1 MNLPIEIHQS
11 VFLNRIGEL
20 SNFVSFWYAYGFFGD
35 QWWQYGFRM
44 SRNIYEIRTEGVKQ
58 PEIDPRVYDYLADND
73 GQNFSE
79 FLKLQRKNDQ
89 ENQDE
94 SKHLLAVS
102 SIELVIWIFLFVSS
116 VQYNKIN
123 KIEKN
128 PEQTGFEN
136 GMN

>member
-1 MNLPIEIHQS
+1 
-11 VFLNRIGEL
+11 
-20 SNFVSFWYAYGFFGD
+20 
-35 QWWQYGFRM
+35 M

-102 SIELVIWIFLFVSS
+102 FIELIIWIFLFVSS
-116 VQYNKIN
+116 VQYNKI
-123 KIEKN
+123 KGWKRN

>member
-1 MNLPIEIHQS
+1 MYN
-11 VFLNRIGEL
+11 
-20 SNFVSFWYAYGFFGD
+20 FFGD
-35 QWWQYGFRM
+35 QLWQYGFRM

-102 SIELVIWIFLFVSS
+102 FIELVIWIFLFVSS

>member
-1 MNLPIEIHQS
+1 
-11 VFLNRIGEL
+11 
-20 SNFVSFWYAYGFFGD
+20 
-35 QWWQYGFRM
+35 M

-102 SIELVIWIFLFVSS
+102 FNGWVI
-116 VQYNKIN
+116 
-123 KIEKN
+123 
-128 PEQTGFEN
+128 
-136 GMN
+136 

>member
-1 MNLPIEIHQS
+1 MIK
-11 VFLNRIGEL
+11 FC
-20 SNFVSFWYAYGFFGD
+20 
-35 QWWQYGFRM
+35 FRM

-102 SIELVIWIFLFVSS
+102 FNRWVI
-116 VQYNKIN
+116 
-123 KIEKN
+123 
-128 PEQTGFEN
+128 
-136 GMN
+136 